1 MRNEEAMLLMRR
13 EEKLTEERSELRQ
26 RIARL
31 KKGIADARERLWKA
45 RYDVKTPSLWALLD
59 HGFDFDTQDNLR
71 EGSQK

>member
-1 MRNEEAMLLMRR
+1 MRKEEAKLLMKK
-13 EEKLTEERSELRQ
+13 EEELISTVSQLKQ

-31 KKGIADARERLWKA
+31 KEGISDARDRVWNA
-45 RYDVKTPSLWALLD
+45 RYAVKSSSLWAHLD